1 MRFNYVIYHKN
12 CLDGF
17 AAFFLLHEA
26 KKIDRNALIYPDV
39 PSAKHTPSEILNKDI
54 LIVDVAY
61 SIDIVKDIL
70 IKARSVTFI
79 DHHITIH
86 DGMKDLARKF
96 SKLNLIYDESKAG
109 STLMWS
115 YLYGDLK
122 PPKFIRYIEDND
134 IGKWV
139 MKDSKE
145 FITALRVKYP
155 TKLHPKNLKKWN
167 KLYKDSTIKSLIQ
180 LGKIYGEY
188 KTFLA
193 EDNSKR
199 FTMEKFPSEK
209 FYEKYSQIFKKPGQ
223 YKVAVYCGSPCP
235 TSQEISEFIFKNYSC
250 DFMLS
255 WVLNLEKKDYVLT
268 FRSKHVDVGEIAKA
282 LGGGGHKLA
291 ASGVVKMKDF
301 AIEELFYENSLP
313 RI

>member
-17 AAFFLLHEA
+17 TAFFLLHEA
-26 KKIDRNALIYPDV
+26 KKIDKSALIYPDV
-39 PSAKHTPSEILNKDI
+39 PSAKSIPPNIQNRDI

-61 SIDIVKDIL
+61 SYDIIKDII

-86 DGMKDLARKF
+86 AGMIELAKKF
-96 SKLNLIYDESKAG
+96 SKLELIYDDTKSGA
-109 STLMWS
+109 TLMWK
-115 YLYGDLK
+115 YLYGNLK

-134 IGKWV
+134 IGKWE
-139 MKDSKE
+139 MKDCKE
-145 FITALRVKYP
+145 FITALRVKYS
-155 TKLHPKNLKKWN
+155 TKLNFKTLKKWN
-167 KLYKDSTIKSLIQ
+167 KLYRDSTIKKLIS
-180 LGKIYGEY
+180 LGKVYTEY

-199 FTMEKFPSEK
+199 FTMERFPSEK

-223 YKVAVYCGSPCP
+223 YKVAVYCGTPCP

-250 DFMLS
+250 DFMIS

-268 FRSKHVDVGEIAKA
+268 FRSKHVDVGEIAAA

-291 ASGVVKMKDF
+291 ASGVVKMNDF
-301 AIEELFYENSLP
+301 SIDELFYGSSLP
-313 RI
+313 RV

>member
-1 MRFNYVIYHKN
+1 MKFNYVIYHKN

-17 AAFFLLHEA
+17 GAFFLLHEA
-26 KKIDRNALIYPDV
+26 KKIDRKALIYPDV
-39 PSAKHTPSEILNKDI
+39 PSAKKTPPDILNKDI

-61 SIDIVKDIL
+61 SYDIIEDIL
-70 IKARSVTFI
+70 IKAKSVTFI
-79 DHHITIH
+79 DHHITIYE
-86 DGMKDLARKF
+86 GMKRLALKF
-96 SKLNLIYDESKAG
+96 SKLNLIYDDTKSG
-109 STLMWS
+109 STLMWQ
-115 YLYGDLK
+115 YLYGSIR

-139 MKDSKE
+139 IKDCKE
-145 FITALRVKYP
+145 FITALRVKYS
-155 TKLHPKNLKKWN
+155 TKLNFKSLKKWN
-167 KLYKDSTIKSLIQ
+167 KLYKESTINKLIE

-188 KTFLA
+188 KNFLA

-255 WVLNLEKKDYVLT
+255 WVLNLEKKDYILT
-268 FRSKHVDVGEIAKA
+268 FRSKHVDVGEIAA
-282 LGGGGHKLA
+282 TLGGGGHKLA
-291 ASGVVKMKDF
+291 ASGVIKMKDF
-301 AIEELFYENSLP
+301 SIEELFYENSLP
-313 RI
+313 RN

>member
-1 MRFNYVIYHKN
+1 MKFNYVIYHKN

-17 AAFFLLHEA
+17 GAFFLLHEA
-26 KKIDRNALIYPDV
+26 KKIDRKALIYPDV
-39 PSAKHTPSEILNKDI
+39 PSAKKIPPDILNKDI

-61 SIDIVKDIL
+61 SYDIIEDIL
-70 IKARSVTFI
+70 IKAKSVTFI
-79 DHHITIH
+79 DHHITIYE
-86 DGMKDLARKF
+86 GMKRLALKF
-96 SKLNLIYDESKAG
+96 SKLNLIYDDTKSG
-109 STLMWS
+109 STLMWQ
-115 YLYGDLK
+115 YLYGSIR

-139 MKDSKE
+139 IKDCKE
-145 FITALRVKYP
+145 FITALRVKYS
-155 TKLHPKNLKKWN
+155 TKLNFKSLKKWN
-167 KLYKDSTIKSLIQ
+167 KLYKESTINKLIE

-188 KTFLA
+188 KNFLA

-255 WVLNLEKKDYVLT
+255 WVLNLEKKDYILT
-268 FRSKHVDVGEIAKA
+268 FRSKHVDVGEIAA
-282 LGGGGHKLA
+282 TLGGGGHKLA
-291 ASGVVKMKDF
+291 ASGVIKMKDF
-301 AIEELFYENSLP
+301 SIEELFYENSLP
-313 RI
+313 RN